1 MKKLEELNELFVRAQ
16 KELEELNKT
25 IQEIK
30 ESITPFNERIII
42 KEAKSVFIC

>member
-1 MKKLEELNELFVRAQ
+1 MKKLEELNELFVRVQ

-30 ESITPFNERIII
+30 ESINYFYR
-42 KEAKSVFIC
+42 